1 MFKDELWQDIKGLSG
16 VPFFVVIIV
25 IAFLLQ
31 EKTLAYQLIVGL
43 ILAYTLTTIIRLAYF
58 KRRPDKQAYRNII
71 EKIDASSFPSLHAMR
86 AAVLAT
92 ILSAFFENFWLTPL
106 FALAAVGVAV
116 SRVMTKRHD
125 VSDVLAGLI
134 FGVIIGGVSIWLA
147 ARFIS
152 LPFPP

>member
-1 MFKDELWQDIKGLSG
+1 MYKEEIWQDIKGLSG
-16 VPFFVVIIV
+16 VPFFVVIII

-31 EKTLAYQLIVGL
+31 EKTLACQLIIGL
-43 ILAYTLTTIIRLAYF
+43 ALAYAVTAVIRLAYF
-58 KRRPDKQAYRNII
+58 KRRPDKQGYHNFI

-92 ILSAFFENFWLTPL
+92 ILSAFFESFWFTPL
-106 FALAAVGVAV
+106 FALAAVAVAA

-125 VSDVLAGLI
+125 VNDVLAGLI
-134 FGVIIGGVSIWLA
+134 FGVIVGGISIWLA

-152 LPFPP
+152 

>member
-1 MFKDELWQDIKGLSG
+1 MYKEELWQDIKGLSG

-25 IAFLLQ
+25 ISFLLQ
-31 EKTLAYQLIVGL
+31 KNALAYQLIIGL
-43 ILAYTLTTIIRLAYF
+43 ILAYAVTFFIRLVYF
-58 KRRPDKQAYRNII
+58 KRRPDKQTYRNIV

-106 FALAAVGVAV
+106 FALAAVAVAV

-125 VSDVLAGLI
+125 VNDVLGGLI
-134 FGVIIGGVSIWLA
+134 LGVIIGGISIWLA

-152 LPFPP
+152 

>member
-1 MFKDELWQDIKGLSG
+1 MYKEELWQDIKGLSG
-16 VPFFVVIIV
+16 VPFFVVIIL

-31 EKTLAYQLIVGL
+31 EKKLAYQLIVGL
-43 ILAYTLTTIIRLAYF
+43 ILAYAVTFVIRLVYF
-58 KRRPDKQAYRNII
+58 KKRPDGQTYRNII
-71 EKIDASSFPSLHAMR
+71 QKIDASSFPSLHAMR

-106 FALAAVGVAV
+106 FALSAVAVAV

-147 ARFIS
+147 ATFIS
-152 LPFPP
+152 

>member
-1 MFKDELWQDIKGLSG
+1 MSG
-16 VPFFVVIIV
+16 VPFFVVIIL
-25 IAFLLQ
+25 ISFLLK
-31 EKTLAYQLIVGL
+31 EKMLAHQLIVGL
-43 ILAYTLTTIIRLAYF
+43 ILTYAITSVIRLMYF
-58 KRRPDKQAYRNII
+58 KRRPDKQTYRNIV

-106 FALAAVGVAV
+106 FALAAVAVAV

-147 ARFIS
+147 ATFIS
-152 LPFPP
+152 